1 MPQREVQH
9 LSHRLCVCVAS
20 FILLPRTLSSSHGS
34 IGNTGL
40 SGPEVYATIWED
52 VGERRADDGKLSE
65 WQHKCSQPG
74 PLFPEN
80 SDSLSKMQKY
90 IATEE
95 FLEAS
100 ARRVSGTV
108 QVNTTSA
115 DGMQPLPG
123 DDLAWNHIR
132 PLSEFLEESF
142 PLVHENLN
150 LEKVDTHGL
159 LCTWQGSNDSLKPT
173 VLMAHQDVVPVESE
187 SENDW
192 KHAPFSGHWDGGVV
206 RSIARAL

>member
-1 MPQREVQH
+1 MCFSLTTMRSIFLGVAILGATTRGAAFVAPTVRVRGELHPAAKDIVE
-9 LSHRLCVCVAS
+9 LS
-20 FILLPRTLSSSHGS
+20 GS

-100 ARRVSGTV
+100 ARRVSGAV
-108 QVNTTSA
+108 QINTTSA
-115 DGMQPLPG
+115 DGMQSLPG
-123 DDLAWNHIR
+123 DDQAWNHMR
-132 PLSEFLEESF
+132 PLSRVL
-142 PLVHENLN
+142 
-150 LEKVDTHGL
+150 G
-159 LCTWQGSNDSLKPT
+159 GIISLGP
-173 VLMAHQDVVPVESE
+173 
-187 SENDW
+187 
-192 KHAPFSGHWDGGVV
+192 
-206 RSIARAL
+206 